1 MLLHI
6 NGTEYANYDN
16 LMNHTFIGDNVFIQ
30 RVGDDQIQL
39 VTENGH
45 SIVVTREPSNLVLVV
60 TLNFG
65 LFGSTMGLLGN
76 WSGTM
81 EDDFALPNGTNLGYP
96 LTDEQIH
103 NDFGENCK
111 YTHFNKN
118 FNIREFAVRE
128 SLQESG

>member
-45 SIVVTREPSNLVLVV
+45 SIVVTRELSNLVLVV

-65 LFGSTMGLLGN
+65 LFGSTVGLLGN

-103 NDFGENCK
+103 NDFGETCK
-111 YTHFNKN
+111 YTF
-118 FNIREFAVRE
+118 
-128 SLQESG
+128 Q